1 MKSNIAFSTIS
12 GSALLMATALPA
24 LAVNGVGGDETNV
37 NELVTLPAPGWR
49 VLVSEPFQT
58 STFTNCIATGSLDAI
73 NPNFGD
79 DNQYMFTLSLDNPM
93 PLPNGACERTVEFD
107 AHAPDAQRIEEV
119 SSTCTFRQIPPGT
132 HRIFWLARKAA
143 ATTPNMAVDDSSM
156 TFVCHPVLLDL
167 DGPGDGN

>member
-1 MKSNIAFSTIS
+1 MKSNIAFATIS

-37 NELVTLPAPGWR
+37 NEVVPFAAPNWT

-58 STFTNCIATGSLDAI
+58 STYTNCVATGSLDAI
-73 NPNFGD
+73 NPNVGD

-93 PLPNGACERTVEFD
+93 PLIDGACERTVEFD

-119 SSTCTFRQIPPGT
+119 SSTCTFRQIPPGA

-143 ATTPNMAVDDSSM
+143 AATPNMTVTDSSM

-167 DGPGDGN
+167 DGPGDGG